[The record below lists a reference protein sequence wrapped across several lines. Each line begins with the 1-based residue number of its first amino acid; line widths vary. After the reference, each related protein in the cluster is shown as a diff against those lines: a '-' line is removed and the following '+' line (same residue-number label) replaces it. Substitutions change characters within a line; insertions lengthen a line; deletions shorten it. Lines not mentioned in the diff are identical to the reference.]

1 MFTGRYPHS
10 NGLIGLAQHG
20 IEYHERVRTLPQID
34 LYLTSRE
41 ALANIFGV
49 LDGLILPVLP
59 VVSKSALPG
68 LFEAGLS
75 CFANG
80 FSSSFVFVV
89 VGGDVSDAGVQADG
103 IPVRPYDGEFGA
115 QNSRVGDRVQVR
127 VLGLEV
133 AIEALDPRLIRRTG
147 AAKVLRDRAQ
157 RHELS
162 GRPGCHLRP
171 VVRDGE

>member
-1 MFTGRYPHS
+1 VFTGRYPHS

-80 FSSSFVFVV
+80 FSVS
-89 VGGDVSDAGVQADG
+89 GGEERAT
-103 IPVRPYDGEFGA
+103 
-115 QNSRVGDRVQVR
+115 
-127 VLGLEV
+127 
-133 AIEALDPRLIRRTG
+133 DPR
-147 AAKVLRDRAQ
+147 V
-157 RHELS
+157 E
-162 GRPGCHLRP
+162 HLARYL
-171 VVRDGE
+171 VVCPANNQQ